1 MLRKGIAMVKKKSIE
16 IHLHTNYSCNLS
28 CKHCYNN
35 SGSYNKSILPQ
46 EFVLDLIRKISN
58 IYNAEIHLEGGE
70 IFLLPGLLTAMN
82 TLPDEVLKCVTI
94 TTNGT
99 ICLTDSDILK
109 MLSKIGA
116 LRVSVEGHT
125 NEQQRAIRNIDLTP
139 VLDNARFYKE
149 NNIPVWL
156 RVTLHKKNYEAFVKE
171 TLPALNSEGFENI
184 QVYEFQ
190 SVGRGNDNHVDLEI
204 GDSIEH
210 FLKSLE
216 ENHSLLKG
224 NIRMM
229 FPKKRILEIMN
240 NKHALFEQG
249 YEVQVLKSEAAISI
263 HADGQVY
270 LCAWENNSEICIM
283 NIYETGVD
291 TLLERIATMNLTHQC
306 SHCSAIKIIKVD

>member
-1 MLRKGIAMVKKKSIE
+1 MVKKRSIE
-16 IHLHTNYSCNLS
+16 VHLHTNYSCNLF

-35 SGSYNKSILPQ
+35 SSSCNKSKLPQ
-46 EFVLDLIRKISN
+46 KTVLDLIRKVCSR
-58 IYNAEIHLEGGE
+58 YNVEIHLEGGE
-70 IFLLPGLLTAMN
+70 IFLLPGLLAAMN
-82 TLPDEVLKCVTI
+82 TLPDEILKCVTI

-99 ICLTDSDILK
+99 ICLTDPGVLK

-125 NEQQRAIRNIDLTP
+125 NEQHRAIRNTDLTP

-156 RVTLHKKNYEAFVKE
+156 RVTLHKNNCEAFVKE

-184 QVYEFQ
+184 QVYEYQ
-190 SVGRGNDNHVDLEI
+190 NVGRGNDNHADFEV
-204 GDSIEH
+204 GASIAH

-224 NIRMM
+224 SIRML
-229 FPKKRILEIMN
+229 FPEKRIPEILD
-240 NKHALFEQG
+240 KKDALLEQG
-249 YEVQVLKSEAAISI
+249 YKVQVLEPEAGVSI

-270 LCAWENNSEICIM
+270 LCAWENDPEKCIM
-283 NIYETGVD
+283 NICETGVD
-291 TLLERIATMNLTHQC
+291 TFLERIETMDLMHQC
-306 SHCSAIKIIKVD
+306 GHCSAIGIVKEN